1 MIDDIRCRSLA
12 VQLVPGIV
20 ASTLLVPAV
29 AQAQDEA
36 RIDEIVTTAQR
47 REESALD
54 VPITVDVFGDA
65 DIRKTGS
72 LTLEEMQDFIPGFEV
87 GSSPTQAG
95 ITVRGVSS
103 ANISTGGD
111 PSIATFYDDVYVPR
125 AATQMTFG
133 DMARVEVLKGPQGT
147 LYGRNAAAGVINL
160 VPNSPANENE
170 AFVRTRIGNYEL
182 MRIEAMGNVA
192 VSDSFFL
199 RGNILSNQ
207 RDGYITNVVSGER
220 DPGEQDNL
228 ALRVAALWEVSN
240 TTSLQLSYDYD
251 ELDNAPRAAI
261 GVSQWAECPDDPFCG
276 RVRNDVIDGE
286 ESRDMS
292 AITAKLFHEF
302 DDRWSSKLVAGY
314 REYEVVNKQDEDGT
328 AELDRYLVT
337 DNIEDSDIL
346 YSELQFNFQ
355 GDRANLVFGA
365 NYSREDTYQEIPVG
379 ANTWSAMRAVSQQLG
394 SALNGLLALQG
405 LPEYPFDHFWNP
417 QDMAVL
423 LNIAEIPNPLN
434 NGGAWDPDSVT
445 ATGDAMYEVVEQQ
458 VLPAFGAA
466 GTPFLGPS
474 LGVDGNGN
482 PVHVPW
488 TEYYFNEGKF
498 TNWGIYGDIDY
509 QINDRWSVLAGLR
522 YSNDD
527 KSFSWQSPPNT
538 VNELRAVYT
547 NNIIFI
553 PEEGYLEAVTGT
565 LRGSDSWDKVTG
577 RAVLQYQV
585 SDSAQAFAS
594 YSTGY
599 ISGGFDSLNVRT
611 SDNPLRP
618 EESENI
624 EIGIKGE
631 LFDGR
636 LRAQLSL
643 FDMTVEGR
651 KRTVDSMPPTQ
662 SQASPT
668 VITGDQ
674 DFKGFEVTL
683 DWMPTDSLNFGF
695 LTTVRDTDAKWEP
708 FYNAV
713 GELVIETSSSSTD
726 TDFTVMTDWSP
737 SVPTGS
743 LAVRAEYIFN
753 ENSRAD
759 DPTLIDSSIPG
770 LFEDRELLNARV
782 AWTSDDDKWMVAL
795 WGKNLLDNE
804 SISGVADISTGAFGT
819 TFVSVYPPRT
829 YGIELGVNFR

>member
-1 MIDDIRCRSLA
+1 MINRICSLGPA
-12 VQLVPGIV
+12 GGLVPV
-20 ASTLLVPAV
+20 FFMCTLTAPVV
-29 AQAQDEA
+29 AQAE
-36 RIDEIVTTAQR
+36 DEIRIEEVVITAQR
-47 REESALD
+47 REQTTLE
-54 VPITVDVFGDA
+54 VPITVDVFGAA

-87 GSSPTQAG
+87 GSTPTQAG
-95 ITVRGVSS
+95 ISIRGVSS

-147 LYGRNAAAGVINL
+147 LYGRNAAAGVVNM
-160 VPNSPANENE
+160 VPNSPSEENE
-170 AFVRTRIGNYEL
+170 AFVRTRFGNHGL
-182 MRIEAMGNVA
+182 MRIEAMGNIA
-192 VSDSFFL
+192 VSDDLSL
-199 RGNILSNQ
+199 RGNVLSNQ

-228 ALRVAALWEVSN
+228 ALRVAALWKL
-240 TTSLQLSYDYD
+240 TDATRLQLSYDYD
-251 ELDNAPRAAI
+251 ELDNAPRPAI
-261 GVSQWAECPDDPFCG
+261 GVSEWAECPDDPFCG
-276 RVRNDVIDGE
+276 RVRNNVINGKE
-286 ESRDMS
+286 TRDMY
-292 AITAKLFHEF
+292 AVTAKLFHEF
-302 DDRWSSKLVAGY
+302 DSRWSSKFVAGY
-314 REYEVVNKQDEDGT
+314 REYDVVNKQDEDGT
-328 AELDRYLVT
+328 AELDRYLDT
-337 DNIEDSDIL
+337 DNIEDSDIF
-346 YSELQFNFQ
+346 YSELQFNFEGQ
-355 GDRANLVFGA
+355 RSNIVFGA
-365 NYSREDTYQEIPVG
+365 NYSRENTHQEIPVNL
-379 ANTWSAMRAVSQQLG
+379 NTWSAMRAISQQVG
-394 SALNGLLALQG
+394 SALNGLLASQE
-405 LPEYPFDHFWNP
+405 LPQYPFDHFWNP

-423 LNIAEIPNPLN
+423 LNIAGIPNPLN
-434 NGGAWDPDSVT
+434 GGGAWDPGSVT

-488 TEYYFNEGKF
+488 SEYYFNDGKF

-509 QINDRWSVLAGLR
+509 EINDRWNVLAGLR

-553 PEEGYLEAVTGT
+553 PEQDYLEAVTGT

-577 RAVLQYQV
+577 RAVLRYQV

-624 EIGIKGE
+624 EIGFKGD
-631 LFDGR
+631 FFGDR

-651 KRTVDSMPPTQ
+651 KRTVDSLQPTQ
-662 SQASPT
+662 SQAIPT

-674 DFKGFEVTL
+674 DFQGFEVTL
-683 DWMPTDSLNFGF
+683 NWMPVESLNLGF
-695 LTTVRDTDAKWEP
+695 LTTVRDTDSTWDS

-713 GELVIETSSSSTD
+713 GELVSETSSSSTN
-726 TDFTVMTDWSP
+726 TDYTVTADWLP
-737 SVPTGS
+737 SIPTGS

-753 ENSRAD
+753 ENSRGD
-759 DPTLIDSSIPG
+759 DPTVINSSIPG
-770 LFEDRELLNARV
+770 LFEDRELFNARV
-782 AWTSDDDKWMVAL
+782 AWTSDDDKWSVAI

-804 SISGVADISTGAFGT
+804 SISGVSDITTGAFGT
-819 TFVSVYPPRT
+819 TFVSVHAPRT
-829 YGIELGVNFR
+829 YGIEIGVNFR